1 MLRRGTSSS
10 NGSSHLSLC
19 LCSPTRVLLLGLWQA
34 QCPVPN
40 QPPVHGPHQAPGKLF
55 GSAVPCDT
63 GQSVLGRFQEICS
76 SPLKVCMY
84 NEDFVLVL
92 HMPMLQSQAETTT
105 VKVLWWEEFKCL
117 LVMGLNLVFHV
128 LKWSSSYLETLGA
141 QLWRRLCSARRFIV
155 SKNTAL
161 FQTFLYKQGG
171 TSWVSLLS
179 PTPSRSSER

>member
-1 MLRRGTSSS
+1 MTSLLLRGGPPEPSWNFWLEEMLRRGTSSS

-19 LCSPTRVLLLGLWQA
+19 LCSPT
-34 QCPVPN
+34 
-40 QPPVHGPHQAPGKLF
+40 

-105 VKVLWWEEFKCL
+105 VKVPWWEEFKCL
-117 LVMGLNLVFHV
+117 LVTGLNLVFHV